1 MGKRLHIAKKYEVE
15 WSDSAHFNWKIS
27 EFHDLLDALDVYYT
41 GETWDDDFEVSKED
55 WQKGIDTLRS
65 YDKLDADA
73 QETID
78 KALEALEYEREEL
91 IRIMEQFMEQSA
103 PNWSYI
109 ECCFF

>member
-1 MGKRLHIAKKYEVE
+1 MGKRLHVASKYEVE
-15 WSDSAHFNWKIS
+15 WSDSAYFNWNIS

-65 YDKLDADA
+65 YSKLDADA
-73 QETID
+73 QERID
-78 KALEALEYEREEL
+78 EALEALEHEREEV
-91 IRIMEQFMEQSA
+91 IEIMEHLMEQSA
-103 PNWSYI
+103 SNWSYI